1 MPKDILVVVDKD
13 DNAGDDGMLMMVMLK
28 RRQCFS
34 WSPMSYRWML
44 LLIMMMALIV
54 MVSIIMRHD
63 DAGGSGAGDDGYA
76 QTQVVFFLVT
86 YVVPMV
92 GLSITYFHLGYV
104 LWAAPN
110 MRWGWDDDDKHG

>member
-1 MPKDILVVVDKD
+1 MTYFVPKDILFVVDKD
-13 DNAGDDGMLMMVMLK
+13 DNVGDNGMLMM
-28 RRQCFS
+28 
-34 WSPMSYRWML
+34 
-44 LLIMMMALIV
+44 
-54 MVSIIMRHD
+54 D
-63 DAGGSGAGDDGYA
+63 A

-110 MRWGWDDDDKHG
+110 MRWGDDDDDKHG

>member
-1 MPKDILVVVDKD
+1 MTYFAPKNILVVYDND
-13 DNAGDDGMLMMVMLK
+13 ENAG
-28 RRQCFS
+28 
-34 WSPMSYRWML
+34 
-44 LLIMMMALIV
+44 
-54 MVSIIMRHD
+54 
-63 DAGGSGAGDDGYA
+63 GDDGYA

-110 MRWGWDDDDKHG
+110 MRWGDDDDDKHGWIGKMHDWPVKEMS

>member
-1 MPKDILVVVDKD
+1 MMMTV
-13 DNAGDDGMLMMVMLK
+13 MMMVMVH
-28 RRQCFS
+28 
-34 WSPMSYRWML
+34 
-44 LLIMMMALIV
+44 IIV
-54 MVSIIMRHD
+54 GHD
-63 DAGGSGAGDDGYA
+63 DAGGSGAGDDGYV

-110 MRWGWDDDDKHG
+110 MRWGLDDEDKHG

>member
-1 MPKDILVVVDKD
+1 
-13 DNAGDDGMLMMVMLK
+13 
-28 RRQCFS
+28 
-34 WSPMSYRWML
+34 ML
-44 LLIMMMALIV
+44 LLIMIMAV
-54 MVSIIMRHD
+54 MVMVNIIVGHD
-63 DAGGSGAGDDGYA
+63 DTGGGGDYGYA

-110 MRWGWDDDDKHG
+110 MRWGDDDDDKHG

>member
-1 MPKDILVVVDKD
+1 MI
-13 DNAGDDGMLMMVMLK
+13 
-28 RRQCFS
+28 
-34 WSPMSYRWML
+34 
-44 LLIMMMALIV
+44 
-54 MVSIIMRHD
+54 D
-63 DAGGSGAGDDGYA
+63 DAGGSGDGDDGYF

-110 MRWGWDDDDKHG
+110 MR

>member
-1 MPKDILVVVDKD
+1 
-13 DNAGDDGMLMMVMLK
+13 MVN
-28 RRQCFS
+28 
-34 WSPMSYRWML
+34 
-44 LLIMMMALIV
+44 INVA
-54 MVSIIMRHD
+54 HD
-63 DAGGSGAGDDGYA
+63 DAGGSGAGDGDDGYA

-110 MRWGWDDDDKHG
+110 MR

>member
-1 MPKDILVVVDKD
+1 MCV
-13 DNAGDDGMLMMVMLK
+13 MM
-28 RRQCFS
+28 
-34 WSPMSYRWML
+34 
-44 LLIMMMALIV
+44 I
-54 MVSIIMRHD
+54 D
-63 DAGGSGAGDDGYA
+63 DAGGSGDGDDGYF

-110 MRWGWDDDDKHG
+110 MRWGWDDEDKHGWIGKMHDWPVKEMS

>member
-1 MPKDILVVVDKD
+1 MTYFVPKDILFVVDKD
-13 DNAGDDGMLMMVMLK
+13 DNVGDGGMLMMV
-28 RRQCFS
+28 
-34 WSPMSYRWML
+34 
-44 LLIMMMALIV
+44 I
-54 MVSIIMRHD
+54 
-63 DAGGSGAGDDGYA
+63 GYA

-110 MRWGWDDDDKHG
+110 MRWGDDDDDKHGWIGKMHDWPVKEMS

>member
-34 WSPMSYRWML
+34 WSPLSFHWML
-44 LLIMMMALIV
+44 LLIMMMVIV
-54 MVSIIMRHD
+54 NIIVRDD
-63 DAGGSGAGDDGYA
+63 DAGGSGDGDDGYA

-110 MRWGWDDDDKHG
+110 MR

>member
-1 MPKDILVVVDKD
+1 MLV
-13 DNAGDDGMLMMVMLK
+13 MM
-28 RRQCFS
+28 
-34 WSPMSYRWML
+34 
-44 LLIMMMALIV
+44 I
-54 MVSIIMRHD
+54 D
-63 DAGGSGAGDDGYA
+63 DAGGSGDGDDGYA

-110 MRWGWDDDDKHG
+110 MR

>member
-1 MPKDILVVVDKD
+1 MTYFAPKNILVVYDND
-13 DNAGDDGMLMMVMLK
+13 DNAGDDV
-28 RRQCFS
+28 
-34 WSPMSYRWML
+34 
-44 LLIMMMALIV
+44 
-54 MVSIIMRHD
+54 
-63 DAGGSGAGDDGYA
+63 DDGYA

-110 MRWGWDDDDKHG
+110 MRWGDDDDDKHGWIGKMHDWPVKEMS